1 MKACRWRRAMWQAA
15 SRLDRDVASRADAAS
30 GRAARPLGQ
39 HHRMVGS
46 KRCPR
51 RFCRPAPRF
60 GVALARLLP
69 QAVNQSLAQR
79 PADVLILGNHGLVVG
94 ATTCD
99 EAQVV
104 VVEVEQRLALTP
116 RNASRADDSALVQSC
131 AGTKYRPAQD
141 ALCHQ
146 LATDP
151 YNLAISTRGSLYLGP
166 CDFFRPRAASTRPRR
181 GFGYARSPSRGGGL
195 APTGGCANSG
205 QRYGYLHQCKPRGRE
220 HC

>member
-1 MKACRWRRAMWQAA
+1 M
-15 SRLDRDVASRADAAS
+15 
-30 GRAARPLGQ
+30 
-39 HHRMVGS
+39 
-46 KRCPR
+46 
-51 RFCRPAPRF
+51 
-60 GVALARLLP
+60 
-69 QAVNQSLAQR
+69 
-79 PADVLILGNHGLVVG
+79 LILGNHGLVVG

-151 YNLAISTRGSLYLGP
+151 YNLAISTRGSLYLDHVIFLGHALP
-166 CDFFRPRAASTRPRR
+166 ALAQGEDLATLAARLRRRARPHRR
-181 GFGYARSPSRGGGL
+181 L
-195 APTGGCANSG
+195 C
-205 QRYGYLHQCKPRGRE
+205 
-220 HC
+220 